1 MRIGIDEALT
11 TAFGHNTVE
20 YRRYSG
26 ATRLDTGPILLDESP
41 MAELHRARRY
51 LAEGKEKSLVL
62 LRQAV
67 RSLEEEITDREKY
80 DPSGIEGSPE
90 AARRDV
96 TKVFIVHGHDEAA
109 RETVAR
115 FVEKLGFEAIILH
128 ERPNKGR
135 TIITKFR
142 EEAANVGFAVVLM
155 TPDDVGRAK
164 DAAELKPRARQK
176 HGV

>member
-26 ATRLDTGPILLDESP
+26 ATRLDTGPI
-41 MAELHRARRY
+41 
-51 LAEGKEKSLVL
+51 
-62 LRQAV
+62 
-67 RSLEEEITDREKY
+67 LEEEITDREKY